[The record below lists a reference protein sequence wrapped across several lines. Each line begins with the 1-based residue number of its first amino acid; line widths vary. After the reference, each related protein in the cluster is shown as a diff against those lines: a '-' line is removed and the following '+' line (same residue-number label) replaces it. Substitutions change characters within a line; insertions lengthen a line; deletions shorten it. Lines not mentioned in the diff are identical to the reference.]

1 MLALHLTLIILDSMF
16 AQSFSHLLINQSVPQ
31 LLDFLTH
38 SLFQLFESL
47 IQLES
52 LFQLL
57 AQQ

>member
-1 MLALHLTLIILDSMF
+1 MLALHLTLIILDLMF
-16 AQSFSHLLINQSVPQ
+16 AQSFSRLLINQSMPQ

-38 SLFQLFESL
+38 SLFQLFEFL

-57 AQQ
+57 AQ